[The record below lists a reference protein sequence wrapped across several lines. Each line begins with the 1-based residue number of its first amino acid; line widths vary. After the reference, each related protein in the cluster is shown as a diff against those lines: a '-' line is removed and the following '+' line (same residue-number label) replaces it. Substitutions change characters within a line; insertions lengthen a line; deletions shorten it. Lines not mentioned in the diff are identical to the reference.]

1 MISTILSVLVAS
13 EAGGEHLT
21 YETHSWLLPETA
33 EIIYGGLASVLV
45 IGALVKFAGP
55 MVKKSMAARTERI
68 QSELDKAKETKQAAE
83 VEAGRI
89 RTALGDINGERSR
102 LIAEAEA
109 QAAVVLQEGR
119 TRVAAEM
126 ADMEAKAMADIA
138 AAAGRVQDELRAE
151 ISRLS
156 AIAVERVVAQTMDD
170 KARQDLIE
178 GFISK
183 VGSAK

>member
-1 MISTILSVLVAS
+1 MNSLLSILFAS

-21 YETHSWLLPETA
+21 YETHHWLLPETA

-55 MVKKSMAARTERI
+55 MIKKSLAARTERI
-68 QSELDKAKETKQAAE
+68 QADMDNARNTRETAE

-89 RTALGDINGERSR
+89 RTALGDISAERSR
-102 LIAEAEA
+102 ILAEADA
-109 QAAVVLQEGR
+109 QAAAVLSEGR
-119 TRVAAEM
+119 ARVQAEM
-126 ADMEAKAMADIA
+126 VEVEAKAMSDIA
-138 AAAGRVQDELRAE
+138 NAAGRVGDELRAE

-156 AIAVERVVAQTMDD
+156 AVAIERVVTNTVTDSV
-170 KARQDLIE
+170 RQDLIE

-183 VGSAK
+183 VGASR